1 MSSRFFCIELLSYSV
16 TTVGKGYWSASR
28 INTDPERSPALI
40 LQHTH
45 VWWEYFK
52 HTGGWDGQ
60 VVHQTVSSALS
71 HSHCARTCAFF
82 FLSRSSVMQA
92 AAGIMHIILNTIIS
106 IRVAVHVSRL
116 ITCNSLMRCVYG
128 FITLKCQKNFKESIS
143 RPPVWNEAVCVAVSL
158 SFSLSVC
165 CSDGIITPKCPPWR
179 ISCQISTLRFND
191 SPHLPN
197 KAYPLAHY
205 WSSFT
210 LIGPTRW
217 NGTD

>member
-45 VWWEYFK
+45 T
-52 HTGGWDGQ
+52 HTFGGNTLNTQKGEMGRWFTRQ
-60 VVHQTVSSALS
+60 CREPSLTLIARVCVH
-71 HSHCARTCAFF
+71 FF
-82 FLSRSSVMQA
+82 FRFLSRSSVMQA

-106 IRVAVHVSRL
+106 IRVAVHVSLL

-143 RPPVWNEAVCVAVSL
+143 RSL
-158 SFSLSVC
+158 SLLCEMKQFV
-165 CSDGIITPKCPPWR
+165 
-179 ISCQISTLRFND
+179 
-191 SPHLPN
+191 
-197 KAYPLAHY
+197 
-205 WSSFT
+205 
-210 LIGPTRW
+210 
-217 NGTD
+217 

>member
-52 HTGGWDGQ
+52 HTEGARWAGGSPDS
-60 VVHQTVSSALS
+60 VECPLS
-71 HSHCARTCAFF
+71 LSLCEYMCIFLFF
-82 FLSRSSVMQA
+82 FWSRSSVMQA

-128 FITLKCQKNFKESIS
+128 FITLKCQRNFKESIS
-143 RPPVWNEAVCVAVSL
+143 RPLSL
-158 SFSLSVC
+158 LCEMKQFV
-165 CSDGIITPKCPPWR
+165 
-179 ISCQISTLRFND
+179 
-191 SPHLPN
+191 
-197 KAYPLAHY
+197 
-205 WSSFT
+205 
-210 LIGPTRW
+210 
-217 NGTD
+217 